1 MMLSY
6 RQPVYRVPH
15 TSTCIIHTTG
25 DICDGDYISITSP
38 IFASINFVSGAINTS
53 ESFDVP
59 VRIVSNGG
67 STITNTQPDGSFTG
81 TLVCDDN
88 DVTHMYVRV

>member
-6 RQPVYRVPH
+6 RQPVYHVPH

-25 DICDGDYISITSP
+25 DIRDGDLISVTSP
-38 IFASINFVSGAINTS
+38 VFSSINFVSGAINTS
-53 ESFDVP
+53 EQFNVP
-59 VRIVSNGG
+59 IRILSHGD
-67 STITNTQPDGSFTG
+67 SPITNDEPDGSFKG

-88 DVTHMYVRV
+88 DTTSMYVRV

>member
-6 RQPVYRVPH
+6 RQPIYHVPH

-25 DICDGDYISITSP
+25 DICDGDVVSVTSP
-38 IFASINFVSGAINTS
+38 VFSSINFVSGAINTS
-53 ESFDVP
+53 ERFNVP
-59 VRIVSNGG
+59 IRVISHGG
-67 STITNTQPDGSFTG
+67 SVTNNQTDGSFKG

-88 DVTHMYVRV
+88 DTFNMYVRV